1 MIGEFVC
8 AMGDDL
14 PLLTMVKS
22 KEIDDLPVDLSEK
35 LLALRS
41 TLSTLCS
48 FYTVE
53 DFIDFLF
60 SDGFQNLT
68 NYDDPWIV
76 FEVGIYLDHTKNL
89 QLIPMKGKIILI
101 DNVGCGWNGGNLESN
116 SPEDILRELKIWC
129 EMVFNPNSRFE

>member
-1 MIGEFVC
+1 MGDC
-8 AMGDDL
+8 AMGEDL

-22 KEIDDLPVDLSEK
+22 KEIDDLPGDLSES
-35 LLALRS
+35 LLALRN

-48 FYTVE
+48 FYSVE

-76 FEVGIYLDHTKNL
+76 FEVGIYLDHTKNM

-101 DNVGCGWNGGNLESN
+101 DNVGCGWKSGNLESN

>member
-1 MIGEFVC
+1 MGE
-8 AMGDDL
+8 DL

-22 KEIDDLPVDLSEK
+22 KEIDDLPGDLSES
-35 LLALRS
+35 LLALHN

-76 FEVGIYLDHTKNL
+76 FEVGIYLDHTKNM